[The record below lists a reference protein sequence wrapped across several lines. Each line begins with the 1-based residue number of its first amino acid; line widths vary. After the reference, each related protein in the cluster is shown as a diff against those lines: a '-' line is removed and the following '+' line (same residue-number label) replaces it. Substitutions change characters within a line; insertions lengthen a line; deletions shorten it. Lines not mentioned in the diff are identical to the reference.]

1 MLATYATHYVLKN
14 EIDHFKVLAE
24 WTIDE
29 KEMINF
35 VLIQGE
41 TWQIFGNWTIG
52 KFVLAIGLK
61 SHKLS
66 SEFNSWRFLFA
77 TLVFLANKIRVA
89 LYIARICRKNVSSCR
104 IACTRAR
111 SLLTDEASR
120 PKPTVEVDYNTT
132 VANVWGCKY
141 SVKNTE
147 SMVRYDLD

>member
-1 MLATYATHYVLKN
+1 MFKCARNLRDYYVLKN

-77 TLVFLANKIRVA
+77 TLVFLANKIRAALFLQEFVA
-89 LYIARICRKNVSSCR
+89 KMCRHV
-104 IACTRAR
+104 
-111 SLLTDEASR
+111 
-120 PKPTVEVDYNTT
+120 V
-132 VANVWGCKY
+132 
-141 SVKNTE
+141 
-147 SMVRYDLD
+147 

>member
-14 EIDHFKVLAE
+14 EIDHFEVLAE
-24 WTIDE
+24 WGIDE

-41 TWQIFGNWTIG
+41 TWRIFGNWTIE

-77 TLVFLANKIRVA
+77 TLVFLANKIRAACILQAFVA
-89 LYIARICRKNVSSCR
+89 KCVVSH

-111 SLLTDEASR
+111 SLLIDDQMIADR
-120 PKPTVEVDYNTT
+120 
-132 VANVWGCKY
+132 
-141 SVKNTE
+141 
-147 SMVRYDLD
+147 